1 MLDWRRHGSEH
12 PSGFL
17 RLKAFQPRTHSSN
30 PCSLADIVFLMP
42 QCCAGLW
49 RNGSA
54 PVSTQAG
61 GRRFKSFWPYLGSL
75 CRIHSC
81 HQHMEELKRRFSP
94 LSCSSYLRI
103 LCQQESL
110 ELSDCNS
117 AEWSGAT
124 KNSWASVSNGPF
136 KHGWWTFQSGFRN
149 IHTHSLENSACPCSV
164 LKGNHQIQIKSTMR
178 AGDKAP
184 NGPRSRGFGD
194 RSFCRGQWSCVW
206 AILPEFTN
214 LKMNCSGLLS
224 GRSGSR
230 CDFADTMGR
239 ID

>member
-42 QCCAGLW
+42 QCCVGAMAQWQRARLY
-49 RNGSA
+49 
-54 PVSTQAG
+54 PTG
-61 GRRFKSFWPYLGSL
+61 GGRFKSFWPYSL
-75 CRIHSC
+75 SHSFLPSAHGRI
-81 HQHMEELKRRFSP
+81 EETVFSAA
-94 LSCSSYLRI
+94 SCSSYLRI

-136 KHGWWTFQSGFRN
+136 KIR
-149 IHTHSLENSACPCSV
+149 
-164 LKGNHQIQIKSTMR
+164 
-178 AGDKAP
+178 
-184 NGPRSRGFGD
+184 
-194 RSFCRGQWSCVW
+194 
-206 AILPEFTN
+206 LPEHSYPQFGEFGVPLFS
-214 LKMNCSGLLS
+214 LKREPPNPDQINHE
-224 GRSGSR
+224 GR
-230 CDFADTMGR
+230 
-239 ID
+239 